1 MCPAHVVPVPLGAD
15 PPLGQPRIRRL
26 PAGRAV
32 GAADRSV
39 LVHEAAQGPARARV
53 LGCWPGDNRK
63 TSVLMMDMG
72 HTTHLGTAAPR
83 GSGDTSVTCPAGH
96 LDWSRKLLFYA
107 HQQNQ

>member
-39 LVHEAAQGPARARV
+39 LVHKAAQGPPWARV
-53 LGCWPGDNRK
+53 LGCWPGDSGE
-63 TSVLMMDMG
+63 TSVLMDMG
-72 HTTHLGTAAPR
+72 HTTHLGTPAPR
-83 GSGDTSVTCPAGH
+83 ALGTP
-96 LDWSRKLLFYA
+96 
-107 HQQNQ
+107 Q